1 MTRRRR
7 QGGFVYEH
15 MQTDPFDDSQWEMH
29 MRAVSLLV
37 AATAVTVTITGAG
50 SAVAQSVE
58 EFYRGKTI
66 NMTISSGEG
75 GTNDAYA
82 RLIAEQLGKFIP
94 GSPMIIPRNMP
105 GAGGLKATNYMY
117 DKASKDGLSY
127 GIVQRGT
134 AVQPIMDI
142 QSANYD
148 PSKFNWIGSTA
159 RETSVGVV
167 WNASTDVRTIQDAMK
182 KEVIVGSSGVGND
195 TGGFP
200 LVLNYFLGTKFKL
213 IHGYKSG
220 SEISLAMERGEVQ
233 ARVGWSWGSVTSRS
247 ADLLRDKKITVL
259 IQMGLEKADDL
270 PDVPLVLD
278 LAKTPEDRDAMEL
291 IFAATTIGWPSIM
304 PPDVPKDRVA
314 AVRAAYN
321 QMVKSAEFKAQA
333 EKRNLELD
341 PVTGEQIDKIVARIM
356 SFPKPVV
363 ERAQRAMNA
372 AAAQEGK

>member
-1 MTRRRR
+1 
-7 QGGFVYEH
+7 
-15 MQTDPFDDSQWEMH
+15 
-29 MRAVSLLV
+29 MRALLL
-37 AATAVTVTITGAG
+37 
-50 SAVAQSVE
+50 SAVAIATPILLHAEAGAQSVAD
-58 EFYRGKTI
+58 FYRGKVI

-82 RLIAEQLGKFIP
+82 RLIAEHLPKFIP
-94 GSPMIIPRNMP
+94 GNPQMVPRNMP
-105 GAGGLKATNYMY
+105 GAGGLKAANYIY
-117 DKASKDGLSY
+117 EIAPKDGLAY

-134 AVQPIMDI
+134 AVQPIMDV

-167 WNASTDVRTIQDAMK
+167 WTASTPVRTIQDAMK
-182 KEVIVGSSGVGND
+182 TEVIIGTSGFGND

-200 LVLNYFLGTKFKL
+200 LVLNHFLGTKFKL

-220 SEISLAMERGEVQ
+220 SEITLAMERGEVQ
-233 ARVGWSWGSVTSRS
+233 GRIGWSWGSLTSRS
-247 ADLLRDKKITVL
+247 EDWLKGKKIAIL

-304 PPDVPKDRVA
+304 PPGTPKDRVQTI
-314 AVRAAYN
+314 RAAYN
-321 QMVKSAEFKAQA
+321 EMVKSPQFKADA
-333 EKRNLELD
+333 DKRNLELD
-341 PVTGEQIDKIVARIM
+341 PVTGEQIDKIVARIL

-363 ERAQRAMNA
+363 ERAQRALESA
-372 AAAQEGK
+372 SKK

>member
-1 MTRRRR
+1 LRPIGTAPGAVAR
-7 QGGFVYEH
+7 VEH
-15 MQTDPFDDSQWEMH
+15 VQTVLLDDPQREMK
-29 MRAVSLLV
+29 MRALSLLV
-37 AATAVTVTITGAG
+37 VATAVTAAG
-50 SAVAQSVE
+50 SASAQSVE

-82 RLIAEQLGKFIP
+82 RLIADNLGKFIP
-94 GSPMIIPRNMP
+94 GNPLIVPRNMP
-105 GAGGLKATNYMY
+105 GAGGLKAANYMY
-117 DKASKDGLSY
+117 EKASKDGLSY

-182 KEVIVGSSGVGND
+182 KEVVVGSSGVGND

-200 LVLNYFLGTKFKL
+200 LVLNHFLGTKFKL

-233 ARVGWSWGSVTSRS
+233 ARIGWSWGSVTSRS

-259 IQMGLEKADDL
+259 IQMGLEKAEDL
-270 PDVPLVLD
+270 PNVPLVLD
-278 LAKTPEDRDAMEL
+278 LAKSKEDRDAMEL

-304 PPDVPKDRVA
+304 PPGVPKDRVA

-321 QMVKSAEFKAQA
+321 QMVKSPEFKAQA
-333 EKRNLELD
+333 EKRKLELD
-341 PVTGEQIDKIVARIM
+341 PVTGEQIEKIVARIM

-363 ERAQRAMNA
+363 ERAQKAMNVDVA
-372 AAAQEGK
+372 KGGK

>member
-1 MTRRRR
+1 
-7 QGGFVYEH
+7 
-15 MQTDPFDDSQWEMH
+15 
-29 MRAVSLLV
+29 MRGLSVIV
-37 AATAVTVTITGAG
+37 IAAAVTVAG
-50 SAVAQSVE
+50 SAAAQSVAD
-58 EFYRGKTI
+58 FYRGKTI

-94 GSPMIIPRNMP
+94 GNPLVVPRNMP
-105 GAGGLKATNYMY
+105 GAGGLRAANYMY
-117 DKASKDGLSY
+117 EIASKDGLSY

-167 WNASTDVRTIQDAMK
+167 WNTSTPVRTIEDAMK
-182 KEVIVGSSGVGND
+182 TEVIVGSSGVGND

-233 ARVGWSWGSVTSRS
+233 SRIGWSWGSVTSRS

-259 IQMGLEKADDL
+259 IQMGVEKAADL

-278 LAKTPEDRDAMEL
+278 LAKSPEDRDAMEL

-304 PPDVPKDRVA
+304 PPGVPKDRVEA
-314 AVRAAYN
+314 IRAAYN
-321 QMVKSAEFKAQA
+321 TMVASPDFKVQA

-341 PVTGEQIDKIVARIM
+341 PLTGEQIDKIVARIM

-363 ERAQRAMNA
+363 ERAQKAMNA
-372 AAAQEGK
+372 AAAAEGK

>member
-1 MTRRRR
+1 MR
-7 QGGFVYEH
+7 GLSFV
-15 MQTDPFDDSQWEMH
+15 
-29 MRAVSLLV
+29 VI
-37 AATAVTVTITGAG
+37 AAAVTAAG
-50 SAVAQSVE
+50 SAAAQSVE

-75 GTNDAYA
+75 GTNDSYA
-82 RLIAEQLGKFIP
+82 RLIADNLGKFIP
-94 GSPMIIPRNMP
+94 GNPLIVPRNMP
-105 GAGGLKATNYMY
+105 GAGGLKAANYMY
-117 DKASKDGLSY
+117 EIASKDGLSY

-134 AVQPIMDI
+134 AVEPIMDI

-167 WNASTDVRTIQDAMK
+167 WNAWTPVRSIQEAMK
-182 KEVIVGSSGVGND
+182 TEVIVGSSGVGND

-233 ARVGWSWGSVTSRS
+233 SRIGWSWGSVTSRS
-247 ADLLRDKKITVL
+247 ADLLRDKTITVI
-259 IQMGLEKADDL
+259 IQMGVEKASDL

-304 PPDVPKDRVA
+304 PPGVPKDRVA
-314 AVRAAYN
+314 AIRTAYN
-321 QMVKSAEFKAQA
+321 AMVASPEFKVQA

-341 PVTGEQIDKIVARIM
+341 PLTGEQIDKIVARIM

-363 ERAQRAMNA
+363 ERAQKAMNA
-372 AAAQEGK
+372 AAAAEGK

>member
-1 MTRRRR
+1 MR
-7 QGGFVYEH
+7 GLSFV
-15 MQTDPFDDSQWEMH
+15 
-29 MRAVSLLV
+29 VI
-37 AATAVTVTITGAG
+37 AAAVTAAG
-50 SAVAQSVE
+50 SAAAQSVAD
-58 EFYRGKTI
+58 FYRGKTI

-94 GSPMIIPRNMP
+94 GNPIIVPRNMP
-105 GAGGLKATNYMY
+105 GAGGLKAANYIY
-117 DKASKDGLSY
+117 EIAPKDGLAY

-167 WNASTDVRTIQDAMK
+167 WTSATPVRTIQDAMK
-182 KEVIVGSSGVGND
+182 TEVIIGTSGVGND

-200 LVLNYFLGTKFKL
+200 LVLNHFLGTKFKP

-233 ARVGWSWGSVTSRS
+233 GRIGWSWGSVTSRS
-247 ADLLRDKKITVL
+247 SEWLRDKKITVL
-259 IQMGLEKADDL
+259 IQMGLEKAEDL

-304 PPDVPKDRVA
+304 PPGTPKDRVA
-314 AVRAAYN
+314 AVRLAYN
-321 QMVKSAEFKAQA
+321 EMVKSPEFKAQA
-333 EKRNLELD
+333 DKRNLEVD

-372 AAAQEGK
+372 ALATEGKK